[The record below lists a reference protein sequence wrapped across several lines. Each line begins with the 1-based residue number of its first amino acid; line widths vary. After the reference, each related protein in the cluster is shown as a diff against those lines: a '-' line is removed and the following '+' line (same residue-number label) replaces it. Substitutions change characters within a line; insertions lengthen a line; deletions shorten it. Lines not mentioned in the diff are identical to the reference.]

1 MTANWD
7 YSVKRPAQTVWS
19 AKLRETA
26 GSNQQPGEQTNS
38 CISLSIMRDGS
49 QDAWKHD
56 YGWDPTAIQTDLWD
70 NHQGSYEVPDGQGVP
85 YGHWTHWRRRNNDSG
100 RRNTRNSGGP
110 ISSKPMKSKDQTD
123 EHNVAINGWRNCRV
137 RNVLSA
143 NHHQQKNL
151 QPAWSR
157 MNNIVTDYLCHS
169 NNKSKGHDNEDQ
181 GSIAGL
187 NIPRSQ
193 ILSYGF
199 LQSFLLLHVTFLKHN
214 YMGFTIQPFGS
225 TADGVKLLLY

>member
-56 YGWDPTAIQTDLWD
+56 YGWDPAAIQTDLWD

-85 YGHWTHWRRRNNDSG
+85 YGHWTH
-100 RRNTRNSGGP
+100 
-110 ISSKPMKSKDQTD
+110 
-123 EHNVAINGWRNCRV
+123 
-137 RNVLSA
+137 
-143 NHHQQKNL
+143 
-151 QPAWSR
+151 
-157 MNNIVTDYLCHS
+157 
-169 NNKSKGHDNEDQ
+169 
-181 GSIAGL
+181 
-187 NIPRSQ
+187 
-193 ILSYGF
+193 
-199 LQSFLLLHVTFLKHN
+199 
-214 YMGFTIQPFGS
+214 
-225 TADGVKLLLY
+225 